1 MCFLYSIRTFVF
13 THSFTFESPTLN
25 SNLRRYLS
33 SKLADLCKNIINLT
47 SLNTLPRCKKQKV
60 WLWHFRLAH
69 RSKTRFGKR
78 DEMRICLDDKLT
90 IFSNPVKVGH
100 SGMKYLLNMH
110 WQFSHDNFL
119 IFQSYPDWIFK
130 KYLSKSQMLKP
141 AHNNSEDFSSKVLLN
156 KCRFSFNKEASK
168 S

>member
-1 MCFLYSIRTFVF
+1 MRRSQNLKKISQFFWHLLRSFKTIGRFFYHFCGLFRKPSFAWDPFCLYSFI
-13 THSFTFESPTLN
+13 FENPTSN

-78 DEMRICLDDKLT
+78 DEMRICFDDKLT

-100 SGMKYLLNMH
+100 SGIKYLLNMH
-110 WQFSHDNFL
+110 WQFSNHSFP
-119 IFQSYPDWIFK
+119 IFQP
-130 KYLSKSQMLKP
+130 
-141 AHNNSEDFSSKVLLN
+141 
-156 KCRFSFNKEASK
+156 
-168 S
+168 